1 MRQLIKPENTMQKT
15 SFRKHRVE
23 RFSTQQVT
31 RQRKE
36 RQPKTVILFN
46 KPYDVL
52 PQFTDEAG
60 RSTLKDFIP
69 VAGVYAA
76 GRLDRDSEGLLVLTN
91 DGALQAKLTQ
101 PGKRTGKIYY
111 VQVEGEPTPEA
122 LTALRDGVTLNDGP
136 TLPAGVELVEEPV
149 WLWPRNPPI
158 RERKSIPTRWLKI
171 TLYEGR
177 NRRAPDDRPRRL
189 PHPAADPLRH
199 GRLYPRRTGQRRLA
213 QSRITEKGKAMFKPH
228 VTVACV
234 VHARDKFL
242 IVEETINGKAL
253 WNQPAGHLEAN
264 ETLLQAAERELWE
277 ETGIRATP
285 QHFIR
290 MHQWLAPDNTPFLRF
305 LFAIE
310 LSDLCATEPHDSDI
324 DRCLW
329 LSAEEILNAPNLR
342 SPLVAESIR
351 CYLQDP
357 RQPLSLIGAFNW
369 PFTGGE

>member
-1 MRQLIKPENTMQKT
+1 MTGKTTNSRISRKPQSRPAGAHPRQKAARKPRPRGP
-15 SFRKHRVE
+15 RKI
-23 RFSTQQVT
+23 
-31 RQRKE
+31 
-36 RQPKTVILFN
+36 ILFN
-46 KPYDVL
+46 KPFDVL

-177 NRRAPDDRPRRL
+177 NRQVRRMTAHVGF
-189 PHPAADPLRH
+189 PTLRLIRYAM
-199 GRLYPRRTGQRRLA
+199 GGYTLDGLA
-213 QSRITEKGKAMFKPH
+213 NGDWRKA
-228 VTVACV
+228 
-234 VHARDKFL
+234 
-242 IVEETINGKAL
+242 E
-253 WNQPAGHLEAN
+253 
-264 ETLLQAAERELWE
+264 
-277 ETGIRATP
+277 
-285 QHFIR
+285 
-290 MHQWLAPDNTPFLRF
+290 
-305 LFAIE
+305 
-310 LSDLCATEPHDSDI
+310 
-324 DRCLW
+324 
-329 LSAEEILNAPNLR
+329 
-342 SPLVAESIR
+342 
-351 CYLQDP
+351 
-357 RQPLSLIGAFNW
+357 
-369 PFTGGE
+369 